1 VSYRTVLVRLGDYF
15 PTDTQLIWRTFQ
27 SAYTRRYE
35 RRLALTDEPN
45 PACAEGFAE
54 ADVALEPEG
63 ARNARFQARGLL
75 ALVREALGRGLIKES
90 DAAAILQVDKKT
102 LATLQ
107 ADWFADPVTSI
118 GQGKE

>member
-1 VSYRTVLVRLGDYF
+1 M
-15 PTDTQLIWRTFQ
+15 
-27 SAYTRRYE
+27 E
-35 RRLALTDEPN
+35 RRERRQAGASALVGIRRVRDTGGGRRTQGQRN
-45 PACAEGFAE
+45 RAERTE
-54 ADVALEPEG
+54 ERTPHHQPEG